1 MKTFLMLVMCNAGLA
16 GCLVSP
22 ASAEPCAHP
31 DPAALP
37 ATWKAF
43 RAATLQG
50 QPEEA
55 ARYYRFPLK
64 LLSPMDG
71 ETPLKIDRPVF
82 IRNYAEL
89 FQHSPADSEVG
100 VLTAMKKTTGKEY
113 VPQVKFDE
121 AKCAYVGPTRIEDY
135 NFVYDKKSG
144 WLVESLFYGSDY
156 DIAKSAGL
164 DRL

>member
-1 MKTFLMLVMCNAGLA
+1 MIKQSLMMALCAASLA
-16 GCLVSP
+16 GCLESP
-22 ASAEPCAHP
+22 ASAASCAPP

-71 ETPLKIDRPVF
+71 ETPLKIARPVF
-82 IRNYAEL
+82 IKNYAEL

-100 VLTAMKKTTGKEY
+100 LLTAMKKTTGKEY
-113 VPQVKFDE
+113 LPQVKFNE
-121 AKCAYVGPTRIEDY
+121 ATCAYVGPTRIEDY

-144 WLVESLFYGSDY
+144 WQVESLFYGSDY

-164 DRL
+164 DR

>member
-1 MKTFLMLVMCNAGLA
+1 MIKQSLMMALCAASLA
-16 GCLVSP
+16 GCLASP
-22 ASAEPCAHP
+22 ASAGPCAPP

-50 QPEEA
+50 QPEDV

-64 LLSPMDG
+64 LLPPMDG
-71 ETPLKIDRPVF
+71 EAPLKITRPVF
-82 IRNYAEL
+82 IKNYAEL

-100 VLTAMKKTTGKEY
+100 LLTAMKKTSGKEY
-113 VPQVKFDE
+113 VPQVKFDQV
-121 AKCAYVGPTRIEDY
+121 KCAYVGPTRIVDY

-144 WLVESLFYGSDY
+144 WQIESLFYGSDF
-156 DIAKSAGL
+156 DIAKAAEL
-164 DRL
+164 DR